1 MIRVKKKQQLTFT
14 LILFI
19 IGFMVAVQFQ
29 TTQDPVVR
37 DTRDIWELREDYKK
51 AQQQHRELLSEIYK
65 YDQLL
70 AGYEENDAASSEKTL
85 KKTKEELEKEIGL
98 TEVEGPGIVLT
109 VEPLFTDN
117 NAGGAYQTVAPEL
130 LQRLINEL
138 NSYGASAIAI
148 DGKRITAFSPIRDVN
163 GQTYVNTKRL
173 KPLPI
178 EIKVLPAENSKKAV
192 KKLHDQ
198 MTVSQSAEDFA
209 LDGLKLISTA
219 VDYVKLPA
227 YDETIR
233 IKYMEPADSP
243 KEDA

>member
-1 MIRVKKKQQLTFT
+1 MKKKQQLTITF
-14 LILFI
+14 ILFI

-29 TTQDPVVR
+29 TTQEPVVR

-51 AQQQHRELLSEIYK
+51 AQQKHRELLSEIHK

-70 AGYEENDAASSEKTL
+70 AGYEENSASSKEKTL
-85 KKTKEELEKEIGL
+85 KETKEELERKIGL

-109 VEPLFTDN
+109 IEPLYSDQIP
-117 NAGGAYQTVAPEL
+117 GEPYQTVTPQL

-138 NSYGASAIAI
+138 NSYGAGAIAI
-148 DGKRITAFSPIRDVN
+148 DGKRITASSPIRDVN
-163 GQTYVNTKRL
+163 GQTHVNTKRL

-178 EIKVLPAENSKKAV
+178 EIKVLAADKSKKAA

-198 MTVSQSAEDFA
+198 MTVSQSADDFA
-209 LDGLKLISTA
+209 LDGLMLITTA

-233 IKYMEPADSP
+233 IKNMEPADSQ